1 MSAKPMSTWHVVK
14 SMIWQQG
21 ALYALNTL
29 MWGLVFTIPLL
40 EGLIAKFFFDT
51 LEKRPLELNIGSII
65 ALVMVVAVARALSI
79 LAGMAADIP
88 WRFRISALL
97 RRNLLAHI
105 LERPGARALPVSV
118 GEAISTLRD
127 DPGMVEETSDW
138 TLDVSSR
145 VVFLVVAL
153 GILFSINARITLLV
167 FVPLAVVMSLTYLYG
182 SKLEKLREQSREST
196 AKVTGALGEMFGA
209 VQGIQVAGAEARVM
223 AHFKRLGDARR
234 AALLRDSVQTQVL
247 NAIYGNVVQFGTGFI
262 LLLAASEM
270 REKTFT
276 IGDFA
281 VFASY
286 LERVAHTTEFFGHFM
301 STMRQ
306 TGVSIKRMIELL
318 QGANQKKLIEPH
330 AIALSGKIPDLEPR
344 VKTAFDRLQRLEI
357 RDLGYEFEGST
368 RGIKNINLTLE
379 RGSFTVVTG
388 RIGSGKTTLLRAMLG
403 LLEPQTGSVLWNGV
417 SASAQDL
424 IPPRVAY
431 TSQVPVL
438 FSGTLRDNILLGL
451 PNDPKKLEQAVK
463 NAVLEQ
469 DLLGFEDGFET
480 KIGSKG
486 VKLSGGQVSRT
497 AAARMF
503 VREPELLVFDDLSS
517 ALDVNTESQL
527 WDRVFEHSSETTCL
541 VVSHR
546 KPALK
551 RADKIIVLENGCIT
565 AVGRLEELLE
575 TSAEMRRLWSGE
587 LES

>member
-1 MSAKPMSTWHVVK
+1 MTTKPMGTWHVIK
-14 SMIWQQG
+14 NMIWQQRG
-21 ALYALNTL
+21 LYFLNTVL
-29 MWGLVFTIPLL
+29 WGLVFTLPLL
-40 EGLIAKFFFDT
+40 EGLVSKLFFDT
-51 LEKRPLELNIGSII
+51 LEKRPLELNISSII
-65 ALVMVVAVARALSI
+65 ALVMVVALARAASI
-79 LAGMAADIP
+79 FGGMAADIP

-118 GEAISTLRD
+118 GEAISTFRD
-127 DPGMVEETSDW
+127 DPNMVEETSDW

-145 VVFLVVAL
+145 VIFLIAAL
-153 GILFSINARITLLV
+153 VILFSINARITVLV
-167 FVPLAVVMSLTYLYG
+167 FVPLAIVMSLTYFYG
-182 SKLEKLREQSREST
+182 SKLEKLREQSRDST

-209 VQGIQVAGAEARVM
+209 VQGIQVAGAEARVI
-223 AHFKRLGDARR
+223 AHFKRLGDVRR
-234 AALLRDSVQTQVL
+234 AALLRDNVQTQVL

-281 VFASY
+281 VFAMY

-306 TGVSIKRMIELL
+306 TGVSIKRMVELL
-318 QGANQKKLIEPH
+318 QGASHQKLIKDHSIP
-330 AIALSGKIPDLEPR
+330 LSGKLPILEIR
-344 VKTAFDRLQRLEI
+344 EKTISDKLQRFEI
-357 RDLGYEFEGST
+357 RDLSYAFDSSA
-368 RGIKNINLTLE
+368 RGIQNINLILE
-379 RGSFTVVTG
+379 RGSFTVITG

-403 LLEPQTGSVLWNGV
+403 LLEPQTGMVFWNGTP
-417 SASAQDL
+417 AGANNL

-431 TSQVPVL
+431 TSQVPIL
-438 FSGTLRDNILLGL
+438 FSGTLRENILLGL

-469 DLLGFEDGFET
+469 DLAGFEDGFET

-503 VREPELLVFDDLSS
+503 MREPELLVFDDLSS
-517 ALDVNTESQL
+517 ALDVNTEALL

-565 AVGRLEELLE
+565 ASGRLEELLE

-587 LES
+587 LE

>member
-1 MSAKPMSTWHVVK
+1 MTTKPMGTWHVIK
-14 SMIWQQG
+14 NMIWQQRG
-21 ALYALNTL
+21 LYFLNTVL
-29 MWGLVFTIPLL
+29 WGLVFTLPLL
-40 EGLIAKFFFDT
+40 EGLVSKLFFDT
-51 LEKRPLELNIGSII
+51 LEKRPLELNISSII
-65 ALVMVVAVARALSI
+65 ALVMVVALARAASI
-79 LAGMAADIP
+79 FGGMAADIP

-118 GEAISTLRD
+118 GEAISTFRD
-127 DPGMVEETSDW
+127 DPNMVEETSDW

-145 VVFLVVAL
+145 VIFLIAAL
-153 GILFSINARITLLV
+153 VILFSINARITVLV
-167 FVPLAVVMSLTYLYG
+167 FVPLAIVMSLTYFYG
-182 SKLEKLREQSREST
+182 SKLEKLREQSRDST

-209 VQGIQVAGAEARVM
+209 VQGIQVAGAEARVI
-223 AHFKRLGDARR
+223 AHFKRLGDVRR
-234 AALLRDSVQTQVL
+234 AALLRDNVQTQVL

-281 VFASY
+281 VFAMY

-306 TGVSIKRMIELL
+306 TGVSIKRMVELL
-318 QGANQKKLIEPH
+318 QGASHQKLIKDHSIP
-330 AIALSGKIPDLEPR
+330 LSGKLPILEIR
-344 VKTAFDRLQRLEI
+344 EKTALDKLQRFEI
-357 RDLGYEFEGST
+357 RDLSYAFDSSA
-368 RGIKNINLTLE
+368 RGIQNINLTLE
-379 RGSFTVVTG
+379 RGSFTVITG

-403 LLEPQTGSVLWNGV
+403 LLEPQTGTVFWNGTP
-417 SASAQDL
+417 AGANNL

-431 TSQVPVL
+431 TSQVPIL
-438 FSGTLRDNILLGL
+438 FSGSLRENILLGL
-451 PNDPKKLEQAVK
+451 PDDPKKLEQAVK

-469 DLLGFEDGFET
+469 DVLGFEEGFET
-480 KIGSKG
+480 RIGSKG

-503 VREPELLVFDDLSS
+503 MREPELLVFDDLSS
-517 ALDVNTESQL
+517 ALDVNTEALL
-527 WDRVFEHSSETTCL
+527 WERVFEHSSETTCL

-565 AVGRLEELLE
+565 AVGRLKELLE

-587 LES
+587 LEP

>member
-1 MSAKPMSTWHVVK
+1 MSAKPMTTWQVVK

-21 ALYALNTL
+21 VLYSLNTL
-29 MWGLVFTIPLL
+29 LWGLVFTIPLL
-40 EGLIAKFFFDT
+40 EGLIAKLFFDT

-65 ALVMVVAVARALSI
+65 SLVMVVALARALSI
-79 LAGMAADIP
+79 LGGMAADIP

-97 RRNLLAHI
+97 RHNLLTHI

-153 GILFSINARITLLV
+153 AILFTINARITLLV
-167 FVPLAVVMSLTYLYG
+167 FVPLTIVMSLTYLYG

-209 VQGIQVAGAEARVM
+209 VQGIQVAGAEARVI
-223 AHFKRLGDARR
+223 AHFKRLGDTRR

-247 NAIYGNVVQFGTGFI
+247 NAIYGNVVHFGTGFI
-262 LLLAASEM
+262 LLLAASGM

-301 STMRQ
+301 NTMRQ
-306 TGVSIKRMIELL
+306 TGVSIKRMVELM
-318 QGANQKKLIEPH
+318 QGANPHKLIQAH
-330 AIALSGKIPDLEPR
+330 KIALSGKTPSLGIKE
-344 VKTAFDRLQRLEI
+344 KTASDQLQCLEI
-357 RDLGYEFEGST
+357 RDLCYEFESSA
-368 RGIKNINLTLE
+368 RGIQNINLTLE
-379 RGSFTVVTG
+379 RGSFTVITG

-403 LLEPQTGSVLWNGV
+403 LLEPQNGTVLWNGV
-417 SASAQDL
+417 CTSAQDL

-438 FSGTLRDNILLGL
+438 FSGTLRENILLGL

-463 NAVLEQ
+463 SAVLEQ
-469 DLLGFEDGFET
+469 DLAGFEYGFET
-480 KIGSKG
+480 KIGSLG

-503 VREPELLVFDDLSS
+503 MREPELLVFDDLSS

-551 RADKIIVLENGCIT
+551 RADKIIVLENGSIT
-565 AVGRLEELLE
+565 AVGTLEELLE
-575 TSAEMRRLWSGE
+575 SSAEMRRLWSGE
-587 LES
+587 LEP

>member
-1 MSAKPMSTWHVVK
+1 MSGKPMSTWHVVK

-29 MWGLVFTIPLL
+29 MWGLVFIIPLL
-40 EGLIAKFFFDT
+40 EGLIAKLFFDT
-51 LEKRPLELNIGSII
+51 LEKRPLELNLTSII
-65 ALVMVVAVARALSI
+65 ALVLVVALARALSI
-79 LAGMAADIP
+79 VGGMAADIP

-118 GEAISTLRD
+118 GEAISTMRD
-127 DPGMVEETSDW
+127 DPFMVEETSDW
-138 TLDVSSR
+138 TLDISSR

-153 GILFSINARITLLV
+153 AILFSINARITLLV
-167 FVPLAVVMSLTYLYG
+167 FVPLAIVMSLTYLYG

-262 LLLAASEM
+262 LLLAASGM

-286 LERVAHTTEFFGHFM
+286 LERVAHTTEFFGMFM

-330 AIALSGKIPDLEPR
+330 PIALSGKTPNLEPS
-344 VKTAFDRLQRLEI
+344 VKTEADILQRLEI
-357 RDLGYEFEGST
+357 RDLGYTFETSA

-379 RGSFTVVTG
+379 RGSFTVITG

-403 LLEPQTGSVLWNGV
+403 LLEPQAGTVLWNGEP
-417 SASAQDL
+417 ATAQDL

-438 FSGTLRDNILLGL
+438 FSGTLRENILLGL
-451 PNDPKKLEQAVK
+451 PADPKKLEQAVK

-517 ALDVNTESQL
+517 ALDVNTEAQL

-551 RADKIIVLENGCIT
+551 RADNIIVLENGCIT
-565 AVGRLEELLE
+565 GVGRLEELLE

-587 LES
+587 LE